1 MSEPHLDPWG
11 TTDIKDYDRLYQEFG
26 ISPMPQ
32 ELSEELKGNRYVRR
46 KFIFGQRELQRI
58 LDAAKSGKPYAV
70 MSGIKPTGPFHLG
83 SKVTADEI
91 IFFQSLSKSATAF
104 YAIADVEAYCDNGMS
119 MAESSKMAVI
129 NVADLLALGL
139 DPERAVIY
147 KQSDSLAVQDLAF
160 IFSRDVT
167 FNTLKAI
174 YGDRPI
180 GLYLSAFVQ
189 AGDILLP
196 ETKTF
201 GGPKPVLV
209 PVGADQDPHI
219 RLTRD
224 IAQKHSSDMGLIPPS
239 SIYHKLVRSLK
250 GDTKMSKRDPMTM
263 LTLSDTPKEARKKIL
278 AAFTGGRSTIEEQ
291 RKLGANPN
299 ICPVFD
305 LYLYHFVDDDDVVKT
320 VHDECVSG
328 TRLCGECKLQA
339 SGYVESFLKKHQE
352 ARERMTPKAKELLE
366 KSRSL
371 VGQKPI

>member
-1 MSEPHLDPWG
+1 MSEPQLDPWG

-26 ISPMPQ
+26 ISPLTS
-32 ELSEELKGNRYVRR
+32 ELLSALSSNRYVRR
-46 KFIFGQRELQRI
+46 KLVFGHRDLQRI
-58 LDAAKSGKPYAV
+58 LEAANSGKPFAV

-83 SKVTADEI
+83 SKVTAEEI
-91 IFFQSLSKSATAF
+91 IYFQSLSKKATAF
-104 YAIADVEAYCDNGMS
+104 CCVADVEAYCDNGMA
-119 MAESSKMAVI
+119 MAESSKMAVT
-129 NVADLLALGL
+129 NAADLLALGL
-139 DPERAVIY
+139 DPARAVIY
-147 KQSDSLAVQDLAF
+147 KQSDSLAVQELSF
-160 IFSRDVT
+160 IFSRDAT

-196 ETKTF
+196 ETKIF

-224 IAQKHSSDMGLIPPS
+224 IAQKHGSDFGFVPPS

-291 RKLGANPN
+291 RRLGANPN

-305 LYLYHFVDDDDVVKT
+305 LYLYHFVDDDNVVKT

-328 TRLCGECKLQA
+328 ARLCGECKLQA

-352 ARERMTPKAKELLE
+352 ARERMLPQAEELLD